1 MGNLEQ
7 SSENYYQSESQSFK
21 RKYNSISNFFQATED
36 LFWIQGRYSPR
47 RILAITIGGIVLAEV
62 IAMMVVYFVRDWL
75 YVQQVILDASIMA
88 VIIFPILYFL
98 SFRPLL
104 LHIHQRS
111 QAEKE
116 LRQSEVKFRTFVDWT
131 YDWEEW
137 LDPQGKIVY
146 TSPSCERITGY
157 TPEEL
162 FRNPDLLTSIVH
174 PDDRQFYK
182 EHQAIIHDAKA
193 APTTVEYRIVSR
205 DGSEHWIEHICR
217 PVYGRDERYLGRRV
231 SNRDITERKQAEKKI
246 IEQNK
251 KEIILTETIQ
261 SIQTDIARDLH
272 DTLGQNISFLRMNLE
287 HLSDAEF
294 NNQTYMQT
302 QIRHMTQTADESY
315 ELIRTML
322 ANLQSGYSADPVSL
336 FTRYAEQIAER
347 SLFQIDITSDR
358 KSYQLP
364 PNHVRQLF
372 YIFREALN
380 NIEKYANASLVNGEF
395 LWEDNALTLVITDNG
410 SGFDLDALQST
421 NHYGLKFMR
430 ERAEIIKGSFFVQST
445 PGQGTTIR
453 VVVPYPY

>member
-1 MGNLEQ
+1 
-7 SSENYYQSESQSFK
+7 
-21 RKYNSISNFFQATED
+21 
-36 LFWIQGRYSPR
+36 
-47 RILAITIGGIVLAEV
+47 
-62 IAMMVVYFVRDWL
+62 MMVVYFVRDWS
-75 YVQQVILDASIMA
+75 YVQQVILDASIMT

-131 YDWEEW
+131 YDWEDW
-137 LDPQGKIVY
+137 FDPQGKIVY

-162 FRNPDLLTSIVH
+162 FKNPDLLTSIVH
-174 PDDRQFYK
+174 PDDRQFYE

-193 APTTVEYRIVSR
+193 APTTVEYRIASR

-246 IEQNK
+246 IDQNK

-294 NNQTYMQT
+294 SNQTYMQT
-302 QIRHMTQTADESY
+302 QIRHMTKTADESY

-322 ANLQSGYSADPVSL
+322 ANLQSGY
-336 FTRYAEQIAER
+336 
-347 SLFQIDITSDR
+347 
-358 KSYQLP
+358 
-364 PNHVRQLF
+364 
-372 YIFREALN
+372 
-380 NIEKYANASLVNGEF
+380 
-395 LWEDNALTLVITDNG
+395 
-410 SGFDLDALQST
+410 
-421 NHYGLKFMR
+421 
-430 ERAEIIKGSFFVQST
+430 
-445 PGQGTTIR
+445 
-453 VVVPYPY
+453 